1 MYSIENLELIWSVDL
16 KRNIILLKEEVYNF
30 MSQNWNDTDLIKKVN
45 GLLYY
50 HVLGVGRPICICDGA
65 CKMGGNVTSQNI
77 WAEWGYDDIGE
88 NDYKI
93 YLAIDYKVTSG
104 YQPYQDL
111 ERPMKL
117 SFLVNKSQIREDKIN
132 QLLS

>member
-1 MYSIENLELIWSVDL
+1 MYNIENLELIWSVDL

-30 MSQNWNDTDLIKKVN
+30 MSQNWNDPDLIKKVN

-65 CKMGGNVTSQNI
+65 CKMG
-77 WAEWGYDDIGE
+77 WGYDDIGE